1 MFQLCDNTN
10 YPTLITFIG
19 NVAMTFA
26 FLLVGPAPFL
36 NVKASTGLI
45 QGMLGLGGF
54 GYAFVI
60 ISTFSRAQSEAL
72 KKGFPENIETYLMI
86 SGTH

>member
-1 MFQLCDNTN
+1 
-10 YPTLITFIG
+10 
-19 NVAMTFA
+19 MTFA
-26 FLLVGPAPFL
+26 FLVVGPAPFL

-60 ISTFSRAQSEAL
+60 ISTFSRAHSEAL

-86 SGTH
+86 SGIH